1 MSNASLLRHSASI
14 YGRLNIKIIGGNKM
28 YFNILIWMHVLK
40 GMQTFL
46 AVALA
51 GSIIWFLIRL
61 VLYLM
66 VSGDSCE
73 TEDWDEGF
81 KKNIAGKRGLRRLIT
96 HGISVVLLIVIL
108 CFNLTPQKLLALYAL
123 KSVDNYNVSN
133 TESMFEPEKILSVID
148 KTLEKVDGLLDKIE

>member
-1 MSNASLLRHSASI
+1 MSI

>member
-1 MSNASLLRHSASI
+1 
-14 YGRLNIKIIGGNKM
+14 M